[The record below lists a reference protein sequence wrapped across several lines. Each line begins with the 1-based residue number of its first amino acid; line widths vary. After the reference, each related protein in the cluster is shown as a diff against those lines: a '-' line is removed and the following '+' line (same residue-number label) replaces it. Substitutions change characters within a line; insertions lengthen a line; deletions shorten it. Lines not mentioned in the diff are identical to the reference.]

1 MMGRSESQ
9 VTARGNTMGTPG
21 AGPQEPDLGDAPL
34 FVVADD
40 EPWARRRLR
49 DLLLARLPD
58 ARFVEASDGRRALEA
73 IRQSQPLAA
82 FLDVRMPPPD
92 GLEVARLLR
101 AEGLDTPLVF
111 TTAYGE
117 FALPAFDVLALGYL
131 LKPVDGARL
140 GAVLRRL
147 ADLVGPGRDTG
158 PRLLVRRAGGERLS
172 LPLARLCCFE
182 AREKFV
188 LAVARDARYVL
199 DLSLRELEERYGAE
213 LLRVHR
219 HTLVLRSRLERLL
232 PDENGRVRVVL
243 RGLETP
249 LSVSRRHLAA
259 VRAALAEGRATASP
273 PT

>member
-1 MMGRSESQ
+1 MDG
-9 VTARGNTMGTPG
+9 AG
-21 AGPQEPDLGDAPL
+21 AGPQAPDLGDAPL
-34 FVVADD
+34 FVLADD

-49 DLLLARLPD
+49 ELLLARLPD
-58 ARFVEASDGRRALEA
+58 ARVVEAADGRRALEA
-73 IRQSQPLAA
+73 VRQNRPLAA

-101 AEGLDTPLVF
+101 AEGLETPIVF
-111 TTAYGE
+111 TTAYSE

-131 LKPVDGARL
+131 LKPVDDARL

-147 ADLVGPGRDTG
+147 ADLVGPGGDMG
-158 PRLLVRRAGGERLS
+158 PRLLVRRSGGERRS
-172 LPLARLCCFE
+172 LPLARLCYFE

-188 LAVARDARYVL
+188 LAVTRDARYVL
-199 DLSLRELEERYGAE
+199 DLSLRELEERYGTE

-219 HTLVLRSRLERLL
+219 RTLVLRSRLERLL
-232 PDENGRVRVVL
+232 PDENGRARVVL

-249 LSVSRRHLAA
+249 LPVSRRHLAA
-259 VRAALAEGRATASP
+259 VRAALTDGRAAGSP